1 MELCE
6 LLALLLILVGIIAI
20 VTSIGWSICEEK
32 LKVAKK
38 GHQFFHGFSK
48 YLCEEMQKKD
58 DEIKKLKFE
67 LLQYEIADK
76 KEEK

>member
-1 MELCE
+1 MELYE
-6 LLALLLILVGIIAI
+6 LLALLLMIASIIGI

-32 LKVAKK
+32 LKKK
-38 GHQFFHGFSK
+38 KKRHQFFHGFSK

-76 KEEK
+76 

>member
-1 MELCE
+1 MELYE
-6 LLALLLILVGIIAI
+6 LLALLLMIASIIGI

-32 LKVAKK
+32 LKDAKK
-38 GHQFFHGFSK
+38 RHQFFHGFSK

-76 KEEK
+76 